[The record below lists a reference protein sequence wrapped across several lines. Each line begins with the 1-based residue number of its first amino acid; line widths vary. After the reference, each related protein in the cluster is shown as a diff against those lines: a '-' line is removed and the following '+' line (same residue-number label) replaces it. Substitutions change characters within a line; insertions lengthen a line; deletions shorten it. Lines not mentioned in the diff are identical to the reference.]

1 MARSR
6 PISLS
11 VLPDTAPEA
20 VNTARVVLATY
31 TTAMTRTQ
39 NERRAFHAAA
49 QAWQERNPNAS
60 QDDAATAVANIISHT
75 G

>member
-1 MARSR
+1 M
-6 PISLS
+6 
-11 VLPDTAPEA
+11 PDAAPEA
-20 VNTARVVLATY
+20 RITVRMVLDTY
-31 TTAMTRTQ
+31 TAAMTQTQ